1 MTIADQ
7 IKTLVKQAFK
17 GERMYS
23 EVCTVVSVDETERTC
38 ICQPIDDSAEIP
50 KVRLQAIFDQT
61 VGILNVPKVGSYVIV
76 TFIDKRN
83 SFVSTFTELYKILI
97 TTDLVEFNGGS
108 LDGLVT
114 VNELVTKLN
123 NLENDINNLK
133 TAFSTWVTVPNDG
146 GAALKT
152 ATATWYAASLTPTV
166 KADLENDKIT
176 Q

>member
-7 IKTLVKQAFK
+7 IKTLAKQAFK
-17 GERMYS
+17 GERIYS

-83 SFVSTFTELYKILI
+83 SFVSTFTELEKILI

-108 LDGLVT
+108 LDGMVKVT
-114 VNELVTKLN
+114 DLVTKLN

-133 TAFSTWVTVPNDG
+133 TVFSTWVTVPNDG
-146 GAALKT
+146 GAALK
-152 ATATWYAASLTPTV
+152 AAAATWYAASLTPTV
-166 KADLENDKIT
+166 KNDLQNTKIT